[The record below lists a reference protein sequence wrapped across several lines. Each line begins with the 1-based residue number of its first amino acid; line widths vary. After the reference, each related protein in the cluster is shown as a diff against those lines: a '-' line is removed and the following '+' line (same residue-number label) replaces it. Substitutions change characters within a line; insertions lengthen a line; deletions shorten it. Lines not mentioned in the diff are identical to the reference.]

1 MIDKKERA
9 NRIWILGILGILGIM
24 KLKIK
29 RGIVEG

>member
-9 NRIWILGILGILGIM
+9 NRIWILGILGIM